1 MNNETRNMGM
11 SEVELVLR
19 FCATHSL
26 GERPISKRHEQSP
39 ERSLPLCR
47 IPKALLPLV
56 LIKCFPCNLLITI
69 QFPGIVMLGK
79 ELSWIKSFQ
88 SPERV
93 RLSVVLVE
101 TATQP
106 SFSLCPISF
115 PHFSSTGVDPSI
127 LSIC

>member
-69 QFPGIVMLGK
+69 QFPWYRDARKRVELDQVIPVTRKGEIVC
-79 ELSWIKSFQ
+79 
-88 SPERV
+88 SP
-93 RLSVVLVE
+93 
-101 TATQP
+101 
-106 SFSLCPISF
+106 C
-115 PHFSSTGVDPSI
+115 
-127 LSIC
+127 